1 MRIILEK
8 MTAHEPFWGLVQ
20 QSGPWHQTANDKRV
34 LNEKSIDWSGG
45 GIGVGGKDHAGNA
58 LWKSITNF
66 DTQRTSFMPAPPPP
80 SKYVTRSIV
89 DNNKPYPRGYLP
101 SMPGFKDFQQNLDE
115 QGSVIAQGLGIMTQ
129 MPYMYPR
136 AGVFERNLDL
146 MAAAEPQHTN
156 PMAETDRQATVE
168 AKSEEYVDAMA
179 AGTYHSGGVMRESQV
194 SRAEENIIHLGDDD
208 GQGGMHVAS
217 IFVPPTP
224 DIVEQAL
231 GGIKELDHI
240 AGPVPVQQDD
250 ITPAEH
256 LGRIGGDFAD
266 RRDSLK
272 KNMGKY
278 GGSSGNVQQ
287 LNTVPADTPPGDGR
301 SSNARLEKKVDEI
314 LPKLRKKL
322 KEGDPAKKR
331 KRDDAGEGKVG
342 KKSSRNSYYSRRDV
356 ASSN

>member
-1 MRIILEK
+1 

-45 GIGVGGKDHAGNA
+45 GIGVGGKAHAGNA

-115 QGSVIAQGLGIMTQ
+115 QGSVIAKGLGIMTQ

-156 PMAETDRQATVE
+156 PMAENDRQAIVD

-231 GGIKELDHI
+231 GGIRELDHI
-240 AGPVPVQQDD
+240 AGPAPVQQDD

-256 LGRIGGDFAD
+256 LGRIGGDGGGS
-266 RRDSLK
+266 RDSLK
-272 KNMGKY
+272 RNLEKY
-278 GGSSGNVQQ
+278 GGRSENVQQ
-287 LNTVPADTPPGDGR
+287 LNTVPADTTPTGYRRRPID
-301 SSNARLEKKVDEI
+301 ARLENMVDEI
-314 LPKLRKKL
+314 LPKLRTRLKK
-322 KEGDPAKKR
+322 GDPAKKR

-342 KKSSRNSYYSRRDV
+342 KKSSRNSYYRRREV

>member
-1 MRIILEK
+1 M
-8 MTAHEPFWGLVQ
+8 
-20 QSGPWHQTANDKRV
+20 
-34 LNEKSIDWSGG
+34 
-45 GIGVGGKDHAGNA
+45 
-58 LWKSITNF
+58 
-66 DTQRTSFMPAPPPP
+66 
-80 SKYVTRSIV
+80 
-89 DNNKPYPRGYLP
+89 
-101 SMPGFKDFQQNLDE
+101 
-115 QGSVIAQGLGIMTQ
+115 
-129 MPYMYPR
+129 
-136 AGVFERNLDL
+136 
-146 MAAAEPQHTN
+146 
-156 PMAETDRQATVE
+156 
-168 AKSEEYVDAMA
+168 
-179 AGTYHSGGVMRESQV
+179 